1 MCALLKTEHQT
12 DMTYKIISTHD
23 NVTIIE
29 IVINDV
35 TYQSLIVCNENELDE
50 AVECFANTIRNPITP
65 GN

>member
-1 MCALLKTEHQT
+1 
-12 DMTYKIISTHD
+12 MTYKIISTHD